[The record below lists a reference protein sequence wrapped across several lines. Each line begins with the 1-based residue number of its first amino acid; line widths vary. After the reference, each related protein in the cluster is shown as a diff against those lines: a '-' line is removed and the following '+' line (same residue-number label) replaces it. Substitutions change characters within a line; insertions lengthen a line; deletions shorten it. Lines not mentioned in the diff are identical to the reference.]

1 MLKTKAIIAALMYT
15 FTSLGLLVHV
25 HFCCGG
31 LAGISVISELSPCA
45 CDHHQHD
52 CEGGNDCCDF
62 ETFYLDSGDDHK
74 TPASIQVDATQNLIS
89 LVAPAII
96 HESWYSEDEQVIAE
110 PRAGPPDGQPA
121 IYLSLCSL
129 VYYG

>member
-1 MLKTKAIIAALMYT
+1 MLKTKAIIATLIYT
-15 FTSLGLLVHV
+15 FSSLGLLVHV

-31 LAGISVISELSPCA
+31 IAGISVITELSPCA
-45 CDHHQHD
+45 CQHHQHD
-52 CEGGNDCCDF
+52 CEGGDDCCDF
-62 ETFYLDSGDDHK
+62 ESFYLDTGEDHK
-74 TPASIQVDATQNLIS
+74 TPAPIQINLSQAFDSTVI
-89 LVAPAII
+89 PTAIQDCG
-96 HESWYSEDEQVIAE
+96 ESEDEEVTAE